1 MISKGPVT
9 IALDTMSGA
18 QSSTHA
24 IRAAAKLSMKS
35 DAPEILLLGNEHE
48 IGSTLDGIR
57 HDAENLAIFHT
68 QAADSALSKAC
79 TLVKEARADALVSAA
94 PVEQLRTTCKAMLT
108 KMDNVDKQALCA
120 VFPTEKRRGAKEDP
134 FSLILDIGFETTATT
149 QNLVHYAL
157 MGAAY
162 AQVISQNSK
171 PSVALLASSPT
182 LAQAPTHLQQAAA
195 TLHESSTMNFIGLL
209 EPVDIPLGKADV
221 IVSDGFVGNMAL
233 KLLESSGSIIKRLI
247 TYAHRQKILAKAGLM
262 MLGPALT
269 NIKSFMDW
277 QEYGGAPLLG
287 YEQLCIKLAVNASE
301 QAHYN
306 ALKVTQKAI
315 TNDFLK
321 ICKEAL

>member
-1 MISKGPVT
+1 MTSKGPVT

-24 IRAAAKLSMKS
+24 IRAAAKLSMKP

-94 PVEQLRTTCKAMLT
+94 PLEQLKEVCAQTLT
-108 KMDNVDKQALCA
+108 IIPSVQKQALGA
-120 VFPTEKRRGAKEDP
+120 VFPTEMRRGEKADP
-134 FSLILDIGFETTATT
+134 FSLILDIGFETNACA
-149 QNLVHYAL
+149 QDLVNYGV
-157 MGAAY
+157 MGAVY
-162 AQVISQNSK
+162 AQVISQNNK
-171 PSVALLASSPT
+171 PKVALLANHPN
-182 LAQAPTHLQQAAA
+182 LKQAPEQVQEAASMLKA
-195 TLHESSTMNFIGLL
+195 HAGINFIGLL
-209 EPVDIPLGKADV
+209 EPIELPLGKADV
-221 IVSDGFVGNMAL
+221 IVCDGFVGNMAL
-233 KLLESSGSIIKRLI
+233 KLLENSGSILKRLI
-247 TYAHRQKILAKAGLM
+247 TYAHRQKALAKVGLM
-262 MLGPALT
+262 MLGPALH

-315 TNDFLK
+315 ASDFLK
-321 ICKEAL
+321 TCKEAL